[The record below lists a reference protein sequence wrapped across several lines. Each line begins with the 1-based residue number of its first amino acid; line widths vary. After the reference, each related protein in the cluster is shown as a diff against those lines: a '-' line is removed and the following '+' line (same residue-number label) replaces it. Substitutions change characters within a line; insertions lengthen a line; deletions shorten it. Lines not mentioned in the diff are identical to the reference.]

1 MSFSLLYVTHPSKPE
16 ADRLSIALLNE
27 KLIAC
32 ANYFPIESV
41 YHWEWSFA
49 RVQEVVTLYKTSNAN
64 VEKIRAYIEKN
75 HKYQIPCIMKVAEVQ
90 ANDAYEKW
98 VIEQLIA

>member
-1 MSFSLLYVTHPSKPE
+1 MSFSLLYITHPSKPE

-32 ANYFPIESV
+32 VNYFPVESV
-41 YHWEWSFA
+41 YHWEWSIA

-64 VEKIRAYIEKN
+64 VEKIREFIEKN
-75 HKYQIPCIMKVAEVQ
+75 HKYEVPCIMKVTEVT
-90 ANDAYEKW
+90 ANESYEKW
-98 VIEQLIA
+98 VYSQIVT